1 MLSGTTATMEKQAV
15 VVVEGIP
22 PRSRPRVSSRSRVG
36 IVVATVLAALWLVWP
51 HLEMSP
57 QRHTQL
63 SVVDKVQKCAIDN
76 LHEDLYFL
84 EPAKPI
90 TAEEFISRHDRLA
103 QALAASDLD
112 AFVLEPGYT
121 FQ

>member
-1 MLSGTTATMEKQAV
+1 MEKQAV

-22 PRSRPRVSSRSRVG
+22 PRSGPRVSSRSRIG
-36 IVVATVLAALWLVWP
+36 IMVATILATLWLVWP
-51 HLEMSP
+51 HFEVPVSP
-57 QRHTQL
+57 QRSQL

-76 LHEDLYFL
+76 LHKDLYFL
-84 EPAKPI
+84 DPAKPI
-90 TAEEFISRHDRLA
+90 TTEEFISRHDRLA
-103 QALAASDLD
+103 KALAASDLD